1 MPVTTFAKSIV
12 ESKGK
17 PQEDLQKYIDML
29 PENIQN
35 DLIEDPEEKIALET
49 RMKE

>member
-1 MPVTTFAKSIV
+1 MPVSTFARNIV
-12 ESKGK
+12 ECKGK
-17 PQEDLQKYIDML
+17 PQEDLQKYIDIL

-49 RMKE
+49 RMKQ